1 MNTIKRTEKY
11 DNGYIIVNVPEHKS
25 AYNRAMKGSNESEFM
40 AIYGTFSES
49 GGRVYWTMTME
60 GEDTPEQTLSEYL
73 DDVAALKCV
82 AAGGKVYH

>member
-1 MNTIKRTEKY
+1 
-11 DNGYIIVNVPEHKS
+11 
-25 AYNRAMKGSNESEFM
+25 M
-40 AIYGTFSES
+40 AIYGIFNES

-82 AAGGKVYH
+82 AAGGRLYH

>member
-1 MNTIKRTEKY
+1 MSLIKRTEEHE
-11 DNGYIIVNVPEHKS
+11 NGYIIVNVPEHKS
-25 AYNRAMKGSNESEFM
+25 AYQKAMKDSKDSEFM
-40 AIYGTFSES
+40 AIYGIFNES

-82 AAGGKVYH
+82 AAGGRLYH